1 MHPTTYDY
9 LSVLSKCKGDV
20 AAQLIKECPPRVIP
34 DICKRCHHILK
45 SKSACSRLVGG
56 GGGGK
61 TVKALRKLDSC
72 NAWKSGQSV
81 QRARK
86 ILANQRGG
94 LLGLAA
100 GLALPLVAMGRYLY
114 KNM

>member
-20 AAQLIKECPPRVIP
+20 AAQLIKECPASVIR

-45 SKSACSRLVGG
+45 RKT
-56 GGGGK
+56 
-61 TVKALRKLDSC
+61 TVKDGGQMVRGLRKLDSC

>member
-9 LSVLSKCKGDV
+9 LSVLSKCKGDD
-20 AAQLIKECPPRVIP
+20 AAQLIKECPARVIR
-34 DICKRCHHILK
+34 DICKHCHHILK
-45 SKSACSRLVGG
+45 SKS
-56 GGGGK
+56 
-61 TVKALRKLDSC
+61 TVKDGGQMVRGLRKLDSC

-86 ILANQRGG
+86 ILANQRGDG
-94 LLGLAA
+94 LLSLAA
-100 GLALPLVAMGRYLY
+100 GMALPMFAMGRYLY